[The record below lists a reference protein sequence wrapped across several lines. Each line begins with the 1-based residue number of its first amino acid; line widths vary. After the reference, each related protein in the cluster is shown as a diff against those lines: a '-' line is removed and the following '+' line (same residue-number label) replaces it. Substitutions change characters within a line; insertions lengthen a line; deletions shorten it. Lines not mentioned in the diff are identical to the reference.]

1 MVDAVVGRRY
11 ATAIYELAQEN
22 NRVEDTHKELSLV
35 MELFEKD
42 TEFKTFITHPL
53 VNREDKKN
61 FMGKIL
67 KDFNEN
73 TLIILNYLIDKD
85 RIADIRAIVSEYLKI
100 YYEKNSIL
108 EAEAIFAVK
117 PLENQLEDLRKKLE
131 AKTNKTVRLT
141 SKIDPTIL
149 GGMIVKLGDDI
160 IDASIKSQLEAFRNG
175 I

>member
-11 ATAIYELAQEN
+11 ATAIYELADEN
-22 NRVEDTHKELSLV
+22 KRVEDTHKELSLV
-35 MELFEKD
+35 MELFEED

-53 VNREDKKN
+53 VNRDDKKS
-61 FMGKIL
+61 FISKVF
-67 KDFNEN
+67 KDFNED
-73 TLIILNYLIDKD
+73 TLTILYYLVDKD
-85 RIADIRAIVSEYLKI
+85 RISDIRAIVSEYLKI
-100 YYEKNSIL
+100 YYEKNAIL

-117 PLENQLEDLRKKLE
+117 PLEKQLEELRKKLE

-141 SKIDPTIL
+141 SKVDPSIL